1 NFLKFMVSGFTIKKI
16 FPFILIY
23 AALFAS
29 AAILHFYMHSSGLNW
44 LLRYL
49 GIAGMALIL
58 ISFIYSLRK
67 RKVIN
72 FGKAKT
78 LLQVHELLAWTGSVL
93 ILLHA
98 GFELDAVI
106 PRMAVFAMLIVVA
119 SGLTGKYLL
128 KQARESIKEKRLEL
142 KAKNLSEEEIEK
154 ELFALSLIADKIQM
168 WRSVHIPLTVI
179 FAAFALLHII
189 TILLF
194 WRW

>member
-1 NFLKFMVSGFTIKKI
+1 MTARFTFTKI
-16 FPFILIY
+16 LPFIIIY
-23 AALFAS
+23 AVLIGA
-29 AAILHFYMHSSGLNW
+29 AAILHYYMHSSGLKW
-44 LLRYL
+44 TLRYL
-49 GIAGMALIL
+49 GIAGTALIL
-58 ISFIYSLRK
+58 ISFFYSLRK

-72 FGKAKT
+72 FGKAKS
-78 LLQVHELLAWTGSVL
+78 LLQIHELLAWTGSLL

-98 GFELDAVI
+98 GFEFDAVI

-154 ELFALSLIADKIQM
+154 ELFALSLIADKMQL
-168 WRSVHIPLTVI
+168 WRNVHIPLTVI